1 MALTLDLTF
10 ESSLGSLMTAV
21 SLLSHLLFRIPNID
35 HLRSRGNSHINPLMR
50 LHALATTRFCGRVC
64 GQR

>member
-10 ESSLGSLMTAV
+10 ETSIVSLMTAV
-21 SLLSHLLFRIPNID
+21 SLLSHLLFLIPNIE
-35 HLRSRGNSHINPLMR
+35 HLRSRGNPLMR